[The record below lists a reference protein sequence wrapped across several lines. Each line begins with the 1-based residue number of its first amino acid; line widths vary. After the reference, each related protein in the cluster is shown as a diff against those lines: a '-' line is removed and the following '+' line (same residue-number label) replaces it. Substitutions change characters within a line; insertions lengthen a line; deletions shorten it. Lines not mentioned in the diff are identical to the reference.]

1 MKGGAIFMILK
12 KKKKKK
18 DTDKLCW
25 ASLST
30 SPTSEKLTIIKHG
43 LGPLGHVPMSSAQS
57 SHLLR

>member
-1 MKGGAIFMILK
+1 MKGGAIFMIL
-12 KKKKKK
+12 KKKKK

-30 SPTSEKLTIIKHG
+30 SPSSDKLTIIKHG

>member
-1 MKGGAIFMILK
+1 MKGGAIFMIL

-30 SPTSEKLTIIKHG
+30 SPTSDKLTIIKHG